1 MTHTSTE
8 VRALEMFVGPK
19 TEERYMERSSF
30 FRGRLK
36 KMGGKYAPCES
47 TFPPFF

>member
-19 TEERYMERSSF
+19 TEERYGEVVVF
-30 FRGRLK
+30 PWAVKKNGRK
-36 KMGGKYAPCES
+36 ICTM
-47 TFPPFF
+47 